1 MLQDTSTQSL
11 DESNLREKVIQNL
24 KKIDSKQHQQ
34 IYHEVL
40 KKHNL
45 KYSKNQ
51 NGIFLNLEDVST
63 DIVKELHNYISL
75 LSETELSTKRGILLN
90 TIIKDGKN
98 DNLDSI
104 PKVVSQLDNKF
115 TNCCNECEQVITDNV
130 KNVDLDVKT
139 ILTTLEKERS
149 LSHRKISQ
157 NKFLTA
163 KKKFSKPVVSDTR
176 NTCNE
181 LTLDT

>member
-1 MLQDTSTQSL
+1 MHQNTSTQNL
-11 DESNLREKVIQNL
+11 DESNVRDRVIQNL
-24 KKIDSKQHQQ
+24 KKIDSKQHKQ

-51 NGIFLNLEDVST
+51 NGIFLNLEDVSI
-63 DIVKELHNYISL
+63 DIVRELYNYINL
-75 LSETELSTKRGILLN
+75 LSETELSTKRDIMLK
-90 TIIKDGKN
+90 TIIKDGMN
-98 DNLDSI
+98 ETNNST
-104 PKVVSQLDNKF
+104 PKSTSQLENKY
-115 TNCCNECEQVITDNV
+115 THCNECEQVIVDNIKTKHV
-130 KNVDLDVKT
+130 DVKA

-149 LSHRKISQ
+149 SCHRKISQ

-163 KKKFSKPVVSDTR
+163 KKKFSKPIVIDTK